1 MARQAHTHTDAIEV
15 LAYLGLGLAL
25 LIAALPDLLAWVAA

>member
-1 MARQAHTHTDAIEV
+1 MSDPIEV
-15 LAYLGLGLAL
+15 LVYLGLGLAL